1 MSTARPRASRARS
14 WFRALVLLLALSV
27 PGGHV
32 ALAQPGPV
40 PGMAQ
45 ECEHDL
51 PATPARPGA
60 HARHQA
66 GLPDRTASPPAPV
79 SGPAGTAPR
88 PERARPPHPAP
99 LLSTVVLRC

>member
-60 HARHQA
+60 RPQHHAD
-66 GLPDRTASPPAPV
+66 LPDRTAPPPA
-79 SGPAGTAPR
+79 SGPSGAQAD
-88 PERARPPHPAP
+88 PERTRPPSLAS

>member
-1 MSTARPRASRARS
+1 MSTARPRASRARN

-40 PGMAQ
+40 PGMTQ

-60 HARHQA
+60 RTRHQA
-66 GLPDRTASPPAPV
+66 GLPDRTAPPTAPA
-79 SGPAGTAPR
+79 SGPAGTQAD
-88 PERARPPHPAP
+88 PERTRPPSTAP

>member
-27 PGGHV
+27 SGGHV
-32 ALAQPGPV
+32 ALAQTGPV
-40 PGMAQ
+40 PGTAQ

-60 HARHQA
+60 RPRHHADT
-66 GLPDRTASPPAPV
+66 PDRTAPPPAPA
-79 SGPAGTAPR
+79 SAPAGAAPD
-88 PERARPPHPAP
+88 PERTRPPHTAP

>member
-27 PGGHV
+27 PCGHV
-32 ALAQPGPV
+32 ALAQPCPV

-60 HARHQA
+60 RARNHAD
-66 GLPDRTASPPAPV
+66 LPDRTAPPPTPA
-79 SGPAGTAPR
+79 SGPSGAGAD
-88 PERARPPHPAP
+88 PERTRSPYPAP

>member
-60 HARHQA
+60 RTRHHAD
-66 GLPDRTASPPAPV
+66 LPDRTAPPPAPA
-79 SGPAGTAPR
+79 SGPSDAEPH
-88 PERARPPHPAP
+88 PERTRPPYTAP

>member
-45 ECEHDL
+45 EYEHDL
-51 PATPARPGA
+51 HATPARPGA
-60 HARHQA
+60 RTRHHAA
-66 GLPDRTASPPAPV
+66 LPDRTAPPPPPAP
-79 SGPAGTAPR
+79 SATGAAPD
-88 PERARPPHPAP
+88 PERTRPPYPAP

>member
-27 PGGHV
+27 SGGHA
-32 ALAQPGPV
+32 ALAQTGPV

-45 ECEHDL
+45 EHEHDVH
-51 PATPARPGA
+51 ATPARPGA
-60 HARHQA
+60 RPRHHADT
-66 GLPDRTASPPAPV
+66 PDRTAPPPAPA
-79 SGPAGTAPR
+79 SAPAGAAPG
-88 PERARPPHPAP
+88 PERTRPVSTAP

>member
-45 ECEHDL
+45 EYEHDL
-51 PATPARPGA
+51 HATPARPGPRH
-60 HARHQA
+60 HAA
-66 GLPDRTASPPAPV
+66 LPDRTAPPPAPA
-79 SGPAGTAPR
+79 PAPADAVPDPART
-88 PERARPPHPAP
+88 RPPYPAP

>member
-32 ALAQPGPV
+32 ALAQTGPV

-60 HARHQA
+60 RTRHHAD
-66 GLPDRTASPPAPV
+66 LPDRTAPPPAPA
-79 SGPAGTAPR
+79 SGPAGAAPD
-88 PERARPPHPAP
+88 PERTRPPSTAP

>member
-40 PGMAQ
+40 PGMSQ

-60 HARHQA
+60 RPRHHAD
-66 GLPDRTASPPAPV
+66 LPDRTAPPPA
-79 SGPAGTAPR
+79 SGPAGAEPD
-88 PERARPPHPAP
+88 PERTRPPHATP

>member
-1 MSTARPRASRARS
+1 MSTARPRVSRARS

-45 ECEHDL
+45 EYEHDL
-51 PATPARPGA
+51 PATPARPA
-60 HARHQA
+60 ARTRHHAD
-66 GLPDRTASPPAPV
+66 LPDRTTPPTARASA
-79 SGPAGTAPR
+79 PAGAQPD
-88 PERARPPHPAP
+88 PERTRPPYTAP

>member
-32 ALAQPGPV
+32 ALAQPGPE
-40 PGMAQ
+40 PGMSQ

-60 HARHQA
+60 RPRHHAD
-66 GLPDRTASPPAPV
+66 LPDRTAPPPAPA
-79 SGPAGTAPR
+79 SGAEPG
-88 PERARPPHPAP
+88 PERTRPPHTTP